1 MIYVVLIRSDRN
13 SMMVVAVRDR
23 FGAALHLARGLM
35 RLAEGS
41 ENYLEQVYGRSG
53 AAFFFSNTAAAAT
66 FPIVKI
72 ESRKMNVA
80 TEDWVYD
87 LAKNLGDLK

>member
-1 MIYVVLIRSDRN
+1 MVYVVLIRSN
-13 SMMVVAVRDR
+13 HNNMMVVAVRDR
-23 FGAALHLARGLM
+23 FGASLHLARGLM

-41 ENYLEQVYGRSG
+41 EDYLEQVYGQSG
-53 AAFFFSNTAAAAT
+53 AAFFFSNALPGAT

-72 ESRKMNVA
+72 ESREMNV
-80 TEDWVYD
+80 TIEDWVHD